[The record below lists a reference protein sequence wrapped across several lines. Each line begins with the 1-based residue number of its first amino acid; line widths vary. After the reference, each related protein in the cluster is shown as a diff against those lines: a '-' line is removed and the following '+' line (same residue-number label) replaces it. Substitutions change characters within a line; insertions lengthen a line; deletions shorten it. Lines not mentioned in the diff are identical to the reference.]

1 MIDWLFPTHLL
12 MLSHFYLYLI
22 FNRHVI
28 SERWLHCDS
37 YQAAGA
43 LVIVRLTDLLNR
55 LPARASMEFLAF
67 DTWHTQLPVSCW
79 VVFGNCKN
87 WRQTIY
93 DGKTSAN
100 CCESWTVQGRI
111 LPVSTCFARLVF
123 SPEIATACLA
133 LPCSSCKS
141 ANNMES
147 WEENPL
153 VHNIWMVQKWWKFRM
168 IDKGSCSFRHR
179 KYLPRICYSCYF
191 ASNFSL
197 RENLHKL
204 STLSGRPPSTKHHFC
219 SHKLLWRFLMI
230 CIRNPPLRFVIDHD
244 HRQ

>member
-1 MIDWLFPTHLL
+1 MIPIKQRVHLSSLGSLICSIDYLLARQWNFSHLIPVYLAHPTAWELL
-12 MLSHFYLYLI
+12 S
-22 FNRHVI
+22 R
-28 SERWLHCDS
+28 
-37 YQAAGA
+37 
-43 LVIVRLTDLLNR
+43 
-55 LPARASMEFLAF
+55 
-67 DTWHTQLPVSCW
+67 W

-100 CCESWTVQGRI
+100 YCESWTVQGRI
-111 LPVSTCFARLVF
+111 LPVSTYFARLVF

-147 WEENPL
+147 REENPL

-179 KYLPRICYSCYF
+179 KYLPKICYSCYF

-230 CIRNPPLRFVIDHD
+230 CIRNPPLRFVLDHD